1 MSAMAEQRQD
11 RSAPEAE
18 FAALFAAVR
27 ATLPGPAWIQSLRSE
42 ALTAFMRQGLP
53 HKRLERWKYTDFR
66 SHFGGGLALAQG
78 GETEPSADLFAG
90 LNAHRV
96 VLANGIVTQSP
107 QPEQLPDGVEI
118 IRLADALKTP
128 ALWLKPWLRA
138 DRAALESLNLAL
150 MTDGVLIRVGAKT
163 RVSLP
168 ILLHNVLNQSGVM
181 AQTRSIVLLEEDAEL
196 TLIEVDDSAPQS
208 QSFANSVTA
217 VSLDQGARLHHL
229 RLTATQAPALIVRT
243 DQAEVARNARY
254 EALVFSAGAAL
265 ARSELDVSLAEV
277 GAAFDLAAAYVVAG
291 EDLNDITFTVTH
303 EMPHTTSRMLV
314 KGVAGGEA
322 RAVVQG
328 SVIVKPD
335 AQKSDS
341 HQLSRGILLSARAEI
356 DQKPELEIF
365 ADDVK
370 CGHGAAIGALDGEQL
385 FYLRSRGI
393 PEAQARALLIGAFIG
408 EVMERLGPGEWQARV
423 ATWLEARLAAV
434 TGEAA

>member
-18 FAALFAAVR
+18 FAALFAAAR

-229 RLTATQAPALIVRT
+229 RLTATQAPTLIVRT
-243 DQAEVARNARY
+243 DKAEVARNARY